1 MGNGGFGNSGILVVV
16 VNLNFDNI
24 VSIVDRGISVIM
36 IMVSVIV
43 FFMGVDG
50 GIVVMYVVVL

>member
-24 VSIVDRGISVIM
+24 VSIVDRDISVIM